1 MVTTQHVS
9 LDRNRD
15 DLDRLTAISV
25 IDVVAVVVD
34 INNGQQ
40 HSHTHTHTGRLLI
53 ELWTRVA
60 ALAAP
65 VPATKT
71 NVNYKLL
78 LEF

>member
-40 HSHTHTHTGRLLI
+40 HSHT
-53 ELWTRVA
+53 
-60 ALAAP
+60 
-65 VPATKT
+65 PAD
-71 NVNYKLL
+71 Y
-78 LEF
+78 

>member
-40 HSHTHTHTGRLLI
+40 HSHTHTGRLLI
-53 ELWTRVA
+53 ELWTWVA
-60 ALAAP
+60 ALAAL